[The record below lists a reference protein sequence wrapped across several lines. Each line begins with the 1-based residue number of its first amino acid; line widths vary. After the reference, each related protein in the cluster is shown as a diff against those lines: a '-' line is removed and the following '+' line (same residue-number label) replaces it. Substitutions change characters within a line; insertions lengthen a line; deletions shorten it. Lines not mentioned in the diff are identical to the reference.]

1 MNFVERS
8 VVLGRLGEEV
18 DDGEGELGG
27 ELPLLQTGVHVLLL
41 AYLPVLPTNVTL
53 HTDTA

>member
-8 VVLGRLGEEV
+8 VVVGRLGEEV

-27 ELPLLQTGVHVLLL
+27 ELPLLQTGIHVLLL
-41 AYLPVLPTNVTL
+41 ADLSVLASNVTL

>member
-1 MNFVERS
+1 MNFVERT
-8 VVLGRLGEEV
+8 VLLGGLGEEV